1 MGSLL
6 LLRRFSSLSR
16 TGRLVITAL
25 GHRLPEKFVPGNVL
39 ISPQIFHY
47 TAATST
53 RKAAATL
60 PSLTRSF
67 HVGRVLQAAYAVAD
81 LSDAE
86 DGMASIEVA
95 DDGLEISKLGISPE
109 IVSALAGRGINK
121 LFPIQVYRTSFW
133 IGYMFGS

>member
-1 MGSLL
+1 M
-6 LLRRFSSLSR
+6 
-16 TGRLVITAL
+16 
-25 GHRLPEKFVPGNVL
+25 PEKFVPGNVL